1 MRDAQGE
8 VRYFCGLDLGQAAD
22 HTALAVLE
30 RKALFPGAPRPVY
43 SLRHLERF
51 ELGTSYPAIVRG
63 VSSLLNRPPLA
74 QSWTALAVDKTG
86 VGAAIT
92 DLLRPAFPAM
102 ATVMITGGK
111 EATAEFGGFRV
122 PKADLV
128 SVLQVLLQGRRLK
141 IAAGLE
147 AAEVLVR
154 ELSTFRAKVNIATG
168 NESFEAWRSRD
179 HDDMVLA
186 VALAAWLGEY
196 SAAQET
202 GTDEV
207 MSYTTYYTK

>member
-1 MRDAQGE
+1 
-8 VRYFCGLDLGQAAD
+8 
-22 HTALAVLE
+22 VLE
-30 RKALFPGAPRPVY
+30 RKALSPGALRPVY

-51 ELGTSYPAIVRG
+51 ELGTSYPAIVRA
-63 VSSLLNRPPLA
+63 VSSLLGRPPLA

-86 VGAAIT
+86 VGAAVC

-102 ATVMITGGK
+102 ATVVITGGK
-111 EATAEFGGFRV
+111 EATTEFGGFRV

-141 IAAGLE
+141 IASGLE

-168 NESFEAWRSRD
+168 NESFEAWRARD
-179 HDDMVLA
+179 HDDLVLA

-196 SAAQET
+196 SAASET
-202 GTDEV
+202 STDE
-207 MSYTTYYTK
+207 MMTCTTYYTR

>member
-1 MRDAQGE
+1 M
-8 VRYFCGLDLGQAAD
+8 
-22 HTALAVLE
+22 
-30 RKALFPGAPRPVY
+30 K
-43 SLRHLERF
+43 
-51 ELGTSYPAIVRG
+51 
-63 VSSLLNRPPLA
+63 
-74 QSWTALAVDKTG
+74 
-86 VGAAIT
+86 
-92 DLLRPAFPAM
+92 
-102 ATVMITGGK
+102 
-111 EATAEFGGFRV
+111 
-122 PKADLV
+122 
-128 SVLQVLLQGRRLK
+128 
-141 IAAGLE
+141 